1 MESQLQAIGFDE
13 LLKRMVASDV
23 VRRRRGT
30 KLGLPD
36 VVRGRRGTKLGAGT
50 RFAERASF
58 IRGYDHGEMSSFR
71 SIRASSKWPVH
82 KENPV

>member
-23 VRRRRGT
+23 VWRRRGT

-36 VVRGRRGTKLGAGT
+36 VVRGRRGTKLGVET
-50 RFAERASF
+50 RFAESASLA
-58 IRGYDHGEMSSFR
+58 RRYDHGEMSSLR
-71 SIRASSKWPVH
+71 SIRASFKWPVH
-82 KENPV
+82 RENPV